1 MNSNIIFKNQKVF
14 ITNNKNEMIYNEK
27 PKDEIK
33 IKIDELIKYLEEI
46 FNTNDLSE
54 FSYEKIYF
62 LVLTITRGKGGN
74 SLRENIINLINK
86 VLNDNIKIDD
96 KNFDIENIIEVY
108 ENLSEKILKISKLLL
123 YYESNYLKPKNY
135 PSTLQEFRLTFLNN
149 IILKNLNQWQNFI
162 ISKLNSA
169 KQVSMILFDFIGII
183 NQIDEKI
190 YFEYFEKEIIE
201 NEIKFYSFSLEQI
214 LQNTKSFDIIITNII
229 NLYKRELEKIKSNNL
244 NKSLDILITH
254 FLNLIINNFLKKEET
269 FKNFKQ
275 YFLNNFKILSEL
287 YSLCSISENGKNEF
301 LSILCE
307 SIESIYLDYYT
318 LFDKE
323 EKKNKEVTFKF
334 LQNIINLFIKI
345 DENFQLLNLISYIEP
360 KLIYLN
366 KKKIIN
372 KKSAIFSKLI
382 PKYIDDLIKS
392 QNFNNEEFDNI
403 ISLIKFLNDKDIFE
417 YNYREYF
424 SQRILKSNYNE
435 EQEIYCLTK
444 LKNEFGNFF
453 ISKCEKMISDLKAS
467 EKFLENLNSF
477 NSELLS
483 QGFKVKMLTMSNW
496 LNIKKNDLMIEM
508 NKFFINEFQNYSF
521 FKFYDE
527 FTIYYKSNHINTIIY
542 YNLFLGDCEII
553 YNLNLKKYTLY
564 MSPLQA
570 MICFLFNKN
579 KLRKVSLEEILNIF
593 NIKSNQKIIDSIE
606 PLINNKILIKE
617 ESDKF
622 ILNSNFTSN
631 QNKIIFKT
639 NFEYN
644 IKKNDESHNQIIQN
658 QRKFIIDS
666 KIMTIMKSKKRLS
679 HNELINSIL
688 LSLQNDFIPEILTI
702 KNRIESLIERGYLS
716 RKSDYY
722 EYIA

>member
-1 MNSNIIFKNQKVF
+1 MVNVYYSSLSKMCDKV
-14 ITNNKNEMIYNEK
+14 
-27 PKDEIK
+27 
-33 IKIDELIKYLEEI
+33 
-46 FNTNDLSE
+46 
-54 FSYEKIYF
+54 
-62 LVLTITRGKGGN
+62 
-74 SLRENIINLINK
+74 K
-86 VLNDNIKIDD
+86 V
-96 KNFDIENIIEVY
+96 
-108 ENLSEKILKISKLLL
+108 
-123 YYESNYLKPKNY
+123 
-135 PSTLQEFRLTFLNN
+135 
-149 IILKNLNQWQNFI
+149 
-162 ISKLNSA
+162 
-169 KQVSMILFDFIGII
+169 
-183 NQIDEKI
+183 
-190 YFEYFEKEIIE
+190 
-201 NEIKFYSFSLEQI
+201 
-214 LQNTKSFDIIITNII
+214 
-229 NLYKRELEKIKSNNL
+229 
-244 NKSLDILITH
+244 
-254 FLNLIINNFLKKEET
+254 
-269 FKNFKQ
+269 KNFKICDNYYKVQ
-275 YFLNNFKILSEL
+275 GLSNNNTNQNTLTFTSQLNA
-287 YSLCSISENGKNEF
+287 
-301 LSILCE
+301 
-307 SIESIYLDYYT
+307 
-318 LFDKE
+318 
-323 EKKNKEVTFKF
+323 V
-334 LQNIINLFIKI
+334 
-345 DENFQLLNLISYIEP
+345 NLISYIEP

-508 NKFFINEFQNYSF
+508 NKFFVNEFQNYSF

-579 KLRKVSLEEILNIF
+579 KLRKVSFEEILNIF

-631 QNKIIFKT
+631 QNKIIIKT
-639 NFEYN
+639 NVEYN